1 MERVYQILRLAVQP
15 IILSW
20 VVIFLHLPFILLTL
34 TFYFLVHLKTL
45 DAFLWITEVVFVSTI
60 WIVELTGKYWFKV
73 IYHLNLPPIF
83 SQPWPGGHYR
93 KWHMLMKFLIQHFNN
108 IITMQPGTLDFS
120 SKYILIFVFFANC
133 QKIYIKV
140 LLALNFA
147 GLWHNICGFGP
158 RFILHIRDYIDKILV
173 SHILIIG

>member
-1 MERVYQILRLAVQP
+1 MFIWKP
-15 IILSW
+15 WMLS
-20 VVIFLHLPFILLTL
+20 VDHRSGVCFND
-34 TFYFLVHLKTL
+34 L
-45 DAFLWITEVVFVSTI
+45 DCRIDW
-60 WIVELTGKYWFKV
+60 KV
-73 IYHLNLPPIF
+73 LIQGHISSQSSPIF

-93 KWHMLMKFLIQHFNN
+93 KWHMIMKFLIQHFNN
-108 IITMQPGTLDFS
+108 VITMQPGTLDFS